1 MILALETATTAA
13 SVALVEGD
21 TVLAQASVPQ
31 TRRHTE
37 VLMGLID
44 EVLEVAGVALA
55 DVTAMACDIGPGL
68 FTGLRVG
75 VAMAQGFAVAG
86 GLKVIPVTSLFALAT
101 GEPGERAA
109 LVDARRGE
117 VFVQLFNGDALR
129 PRALCE
135 PLVVAPE
142 RLPELIGPE
151 VIVVGSG
158 GEAADTVLLQA
169 KRQRS
174 MTNPV
179 PQATQIGLLAAQV
192 PPSQWAEAYL
202 LRPLYLRDADAKVN
216 FQQRLSPGAP

>member
-13 SVALVEGD
+13 SVALVHGD
-21 TVLAQASVPQ
+21 AVLAHAAVPQ

-44 EVLEVAGVALA
+44 EVLETAGATLA
-55 DVTAMACDIGPGL
+55 DLTAIACDIGPGL

-101 GEPGERAA
+101 GEAGDRAA

-117 VFVQLFNGDALR
+117 VFVQLFTGEALR
-129 PRALCE
+129 PQALGQ

-142 RLPELIGPE
+142 HLPQIIGPE
-151 VIVVGSG
+151 VIVIGSG
-158 GEAADTVLLQA
+158 GEASDTVLHEA
-169 KRQRS
+169 KRQCS
-174 MTNPV
+174 GVNPV

-192 PPSQWAEAYL
+192 PEAQWSEAQL

-216 FQQRLSPGAP
+216 FQQRLSPGAS